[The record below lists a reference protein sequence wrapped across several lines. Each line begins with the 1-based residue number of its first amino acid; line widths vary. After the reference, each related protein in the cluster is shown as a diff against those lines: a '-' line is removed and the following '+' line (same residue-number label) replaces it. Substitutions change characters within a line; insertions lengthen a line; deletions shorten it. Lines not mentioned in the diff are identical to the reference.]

1 MKKRKVIASI
11 VAVCFS
17 LALLSTWVMIF
28 GCMKRGEQE
37 LHANTSMEIPDMS
50 SIPGCVQNGDQ
61 LMYRG
66 NIYKYDPANINILF
80 MGIDAR
86 GEDESIG
93 QADMLAL
100 VVINTEKD
108 TVKCICINRDSIG
121 PVAIYDIS
129 GKAATTKNVQIA
141 LAYSYG
147 KSQSE
152 GRGLEVDTV
161 SKLLHGIPIHGSV
174 SVDIDGIGGIN
185 ELVGGITLTALE
197 DVPKVGIVK
206 GEEVTLNDEQA
217 MYYVTERDSA
227 STDIGTNENRMS
239 RQKQYISAWCDA
251 VQQQI
256 KKNPFKI
263 FKMYDSVQGYVDTDI
278 SRNSMLY
285 LAKVLK
291 RVQFGEGDIYMV
303 SGDYERENYYDKYLI
318 DEDKLTE
325 MMIETFYRKTE

>member
-197 DVPKVGIVK
+197 DVPKAGIVK
-206 GEEVTLNDEQA
+206 GEEGTLND
-217 MYYVTERDSA
+217 
-227 STDIGTNENRMS
+227 
-239 RQKQYISAWCDA
+239 
-251 VQQQI
+251 
-256 KKNPFKI
+256 
-263 FKMYDSVQGYVDTDI
+263 
-278 SRNSMLY
+278 
-285 LAKVLK
+285 
-291 RVQFGEGDIYMV
+291 
-303 SGDYERENYYDKYLI
+303 
-318 DEDKLTE
+318 
-325 MMIETFYRKTE
+325 

>member
-1 MKKRKVIASI
+1 
-11 VAVCFS
+11 
-17 LALLSTWVMIF
+17 
-28 GCMKRGEQE
+28 
-37 LHANTSMEIPDMS
+37 
-50 SIPGCVQNGDQ
+50 
-61 LMYRG
+61 
-66 NIYKYDPANINILF
+66 
-80 MGIDAR
+80 
-86 GEDESIG
+86 
-93 QADMLAL
+93 MLAL

-152 GRGLEVDTV
+152 GRGLEMNTV

-185 ELVGGITLTALE
+185 ELAGGITLTALE
-197 DVPKVGIVK
+197 DVPKAGIVK

-291 RVQFGEGDIYMV
+291 RVQFGEGDIYTV